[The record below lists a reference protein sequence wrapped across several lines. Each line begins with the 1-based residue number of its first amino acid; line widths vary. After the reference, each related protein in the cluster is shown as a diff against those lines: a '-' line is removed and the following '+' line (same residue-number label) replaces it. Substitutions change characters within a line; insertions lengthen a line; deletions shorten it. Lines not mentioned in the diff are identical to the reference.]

1 MNSAVVIV
9 VKKMRLAAVATGLT
23 NVTGKVRTVTLIGKT
38 GNRICNI
45 LCYKG
50 AHFLP
55 QLTFVAWILF
65 DLFHFY
71 LNLYFENFSTSVFIF
86 SRERILTRLVT
97 TKVARA
103 LT

>member
-1 MNSAVVIV
+1 MQTSVSEKYAKETFSVNSAVVIV

-23 NVTGKVRTVTLIGKT
+23 NVASKVRTVTLIGKT

-65 DLFHFY
+65 DLLHF
-71 LNLYFENFSTSVFIF
+71 LSEFVL
-86 SRERILTRLVT
+86 
-97 TKVARA
+97 
-103 LT
+103 